1 MKVMIANKC
10 IIKSIFKFW
19 IKREIT
25 KEKLDDIY
33 RKPRY
38 FMSHEK
44 CQFTTLTNRY

>member
-1 MKVMIANKC
+1 M
-10 IIKSIFKFW
+10 IKSIFNFW

-33 RKPRY
+33 RQSQK

-44 CQFTTLTNRY
+44 CQFTTLTNMY